1 MSYPI
6 ITVPTDAREDTEQL
20 GSKPKFWVLL
30 DGKRWLF
37 KEARP
42 DTGEDWAEKAAA
54 EVDNAIGISAATV
67 ELAEYAGRRG
77 SISLNF
83 VDVQAGQALVHG
95 NEILATSVTAYDQD
109 KTFRQSDH
117 TLQNIEA
124 AIRDLF
130 PPDRADAALAELA
143 GYLVF
148 DALIG
153 NTDRHHENWGLLLHF
168 LDEPPML
175 VPSVAPSFDHASSLG
190 RELRD
195 ERRLELLNSRRVS
208 WYLGKARGGIFRT
221 PEERHGE
228 NPLRLVQSA
237 ARAYPLLFTPAL
249 ARVAALATADVHQI
263 VESLPEIR
271 TSQLAKRF
279 AEAMILTAQ
288 ASLIEILR

>member
-6 ITVPTDAREDTEQL
+6 VNIPADAREDTEQL
-20 GSKPKFWVLL
+20 GSKPKFWVFLN
-30 DGKRWLF
+30 GQRWLF
-37 KEARP
+37 KDARP

-54 EVDNAIGISAATV
+54 EVAKAIGIRAATV
-67 ELAEYAGRRG
+67 ELADYSGRRG
-77 SISLNF
+77 CISLNF
-83 VDVQAGQALVHG
+83 VDRQAGQALVHG
-95 NEILATSVTAYDQD
+95 NEILATSVTAYDRE

-117 TLQNIEA
+117 TLQNIET

-130 PPDRADAALAELA
+130 PHDRADAALAELA

-168 LDEPPML
+168 LDEPPTL

-195 ERRLELLNSRRVS
+195 GRRVELLNGQRVS

-221 PEERHGE
+221 PEERRGE
-228 NPLRLVQSA
+228 NPLRLVRSA
-237 ARAYPLLFTPAL
+237 SRAYPSLFVPAL
-249 ARVAALATADVHQI
+249 ERVAALAAADVRQI
-263 VESLPEIR
+263 VARLPDARASEPAR
-271 TSQLAKRF
+271 RF

-288 ASLIEILR
+288 ASLVEILR